1 MEPITLR
8 LPTDLLEELDD
19 ESDEAGFSSRSEYIR
34 HLLFYRPDISQIAAA
49 DTSATTDSTSPDEIQ
64 ETVNELAEHRDE
76 LTQRVSDLEEVV
88 EQLHL
93 TDDQPSAPSQSVSSA
108 SDDSPTDLHPST
120 TEQPRED
127 QPSEDQPSAEEQR
140 SLTKFK
146 QWLDENGPQSD
157 DARAVLLDAARI
169 LDDQGPLKAS
179 KLREQLYERNPD
191 TYGSAGALWAST
203 VERLYDSLPGFERPE
218 YGTYTFDRE
227 TAMESLPDASD

>member
-8 LPTDLLEELDD
+8 LPTELLEELDA
-19 ESDEAGFSSRSEYIR
+19 ESDEAGFSTRSEYIR
-34 HLLFYRPDISQIAAA
+34 HLLFHRPDVSQIATAEG
-49 DTSATTDSTSPDEIQ
+49 TSATTDSTPVDEIEQ
-64 ETVNELAEHRDE
+64 TVDELADYHDE
-76 LTQRVSDLEEVV
+76 LTQRVSDLEEEV

-93 TDDQPSAPSQSVSSA
+93 NDDQLTDSSRSVSTT
-108 SDDSPTDLHPST
+108 SDDPPSDHHPST
-120 TEQPRED
+120 TG
-127 QPSEDQPSAEEQR
+127 QPSADEPR

-157 DARAVLLDAARI
+157 DARTVLLDAAQI

-179 KLREQLYERNPD
+179 ELREQLYERNPD

-203 VERLYDSLPGFERPE
+203 VERLYDDLPGFERPQ

-227 TAMESLPDASD
+227 AAMESLPDPSD